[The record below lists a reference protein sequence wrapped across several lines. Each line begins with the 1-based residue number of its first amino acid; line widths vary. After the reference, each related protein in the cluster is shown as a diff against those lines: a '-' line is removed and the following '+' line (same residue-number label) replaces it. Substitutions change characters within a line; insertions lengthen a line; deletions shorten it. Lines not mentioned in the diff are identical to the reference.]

1 MEDPSAKQVHEA
13 INWFMEAV
21 RSRDIKALEK
31 VVAHEPGIVFYGSQE
46 GDKQTGWPAVKASFE
61 EQFSE
66 VSEIKTEI
74 LDSKVSV
81 VGDLAWAAYDLR
93 YGEVGSPGGGSF
105 ESRWTCVLRR
115 YQDGWKYVHMH
126 HSRGR

>member
-1 MEDPSAKQVHEA
+1 MEDQSAKEVRDAIGQFLNAIQKRDIAALGKVIAHEA
-13 INWFMEAV
+13 
-21 RSRDIKALEK
+21 D
-31 VVAHEPGIVFYGSQE
+31 IVFYGSQA
-46 GDKQTGWPAVKASFE
+46 GDKQTGWNAVKASFE

-66 VSEIKTEI
+66 SSTIQNEV

-93 YGEVGSPGGGSF
+93 YSEAGSSGARSF

-115 YQDGWKYVHMH
+115 YGDGWKYVHMH
-126 HSRGR
+126 HSQGR